1 MKCVLIAVL
10 PVCMAREPKV
20 PFKCMMTTTVQ
31 ATHLG
36 ACVVALGR
44 VPAPELPVGQPLE
57 PALEGAA
64 VQVHEGLNQAEGT
77 VGCCD

>member
-1 MKCVLIAVL
+1 MHDDY
-10 PVCMAREPKV
+10 
-20 PFKCMMTTTVQ
+20 TTVQ

-77 VGCCD
+77 VGCCSKRHTGRGDCV